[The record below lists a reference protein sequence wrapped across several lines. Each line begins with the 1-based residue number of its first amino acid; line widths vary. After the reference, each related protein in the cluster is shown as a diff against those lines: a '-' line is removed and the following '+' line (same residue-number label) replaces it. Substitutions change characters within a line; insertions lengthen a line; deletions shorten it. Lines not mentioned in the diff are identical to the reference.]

1 MRLFRAR
8 TNDRGFCAE
17 RRVDRDV
24 NNYAPLS
31 CPMNR
36 LLVCLDASRA
46 RRHRRRDLARR
57 SAKLSLFR
65 AVRLPDLSAHVVG
78 VSPGTLLERL
88 EQEARE
94 GLADYA
100 RKVPP
105 ELLGSSH
112 VAVGSPWDA
121 ICREAARSSADLVV
135 IGSHGYG
142 GLDRVIGTTAAKVV
156 NHCDRSV
163 LVVR

>member
-1 MRLFRAR
+1 
-8 TNDRGFCAE
+8 
-17 RRVDRDV
+17 
-24 NNYAPLS
+24 
-31 CPMNR
+31 MNR
-36 LLVCLDASRA
+36 LLVCLDASPRA
-46 RRHRRRDLARR
+46 PHVLEAAVDLARR
-57 SAKLSLFR
+57 TGAKLSLFR
-65 AVRLPDLSAHVVG
+65 AVGLPADLSAHVVG

-142 GLDRVIGTTAAKVV
+142 ALDRVIGTTAAKVV